1 MSLRPQA
8 PGPWR
13 FSLRALDGSGSASPS
28 CAASSPAWA
37 GGGVGGRWTV
47 EVFLGPACTVDCE
60 AGAVAIAG
68 FTRAGSGDGGLTRA
82 GASPLL
88 TQGCTLATPACSLFM
103 FTSTGSPPHI
113 STITTS
119 TLQARKGAARRGR
132 RQHARCG
139 GIAAAGADEVQMAR
153 FVHLQT
159 GTMGRLPSLAPA
171 DQGLLTTARRCSFSD
186 EMRCNPRQVA
196 CPSPPTAR
204 STTLSLPI
212 ARHEQLSGCSLCT
225 CISAPV

>member
-1 MSLRPQA
+1 
-8 PGPWR
+8 
-13 FSLRALDGSGSASPS
+13 
-28 CAASSPAWA
+28 
-37 GGGVGGRWTV
+37 VGGRWTV

-159 GTMGRLPSLAPA
+159 GTMGSPPSLAPA
-171 DQGLLTTARRCSFSD
+171 DQGVVDDSQTTQLLR
-186 EMRCNPRQVA
+186 
-196 CPSPPTAR
+196 
-204 STTLSLPI
+204 
-212 ARHEQLSGCSLCT
+212 
-225 CISAPV
+225 